1 MCQCVK
7 ALVYINQDGLL
18 DINAQND
25 SGDMALHLA
34 SKWGYGENKTA
45 HSLSNVVLG
54 KYGK

>member
-1 MCQCVK
+1 VK

-54 KYGK
+54 K